1 MNIPDNY
8 DQWTAHEAEQE
19 KLLEKLPVCRHC
31 GEPIQDDHYFYIDGA
46 IYCEDCLND
55 KFRRDIEDYYD

>member
-19 KLLEKLPVCRHC
+19 KLLEKLPVCRCC
-31 GEPIQDDHYFYIDGA
+31 GEHIQDDHYFYIDGV
-46 IYCEDCLND
+46 IYCEDCLNE

>member
-8 DQWTAHEAEQE
+8 DQWVAHETEQE

-31 GEPIQDDHYFYIDGA
+31 GEPIQDDHYFYIEGI
-46 IYCEDCLND
+46 IYCEDCMNE